1 LRVELR
7 TLGYDLWTFICYI
20 FIFLYWFQIP
30 HVSFITRVVTFI
42 FVMLGL
48 TYFGVY
54 RNHNYTE
61 AAYKNQGRMYIDQGK
76 MASNLDVFE

>member
-1 LRVELR
+1 
-7 TLGYDLWTFICYI
+7 
-20 FIFLYWFQIP
+20 
-30 HVSFITRVVTFI
+30 
-42 FVMLGL
+42 MLGL

-76 MASNLDVFE
+76 MASNLDVFEQQEKHEDQREGVL